1 VGISRGLSVTFLWP
15 VVPNTREIRNT
26 AFALYQQMDSM
37 LEFSECDEV
46 EFALIDR
53 FKKKKKQKT

>member
-1 VGISRGLSVTFLWP
+1 VTFLWP

-53 FKKKKKQKT
+53 FKKKKAENVI